1 MMNTIM
7 NTTENLKTQW
17 AALKQEQPHLRIR
30 NAAQALGVSEM
41 ELLATRMGEGVT
53 RLRPEFKE
61 ILSEIESLGK
71 VMALTRNDECV
82 HERKGVYLNGDF
94 SNPHAGLFVG
104 EDIDLRI
111 FLSHWK
117 KVFAVIEENARGISR
132 SLQFFGKDGEAI
144 HKIFL
149 TPNSNEEA
157 FYALIEKY
165 KSENQDS
172 AESTEAYELNID
184 EKPDDEIDVESFR
197 QAWLDL
203 KDTHDFFALLRKF
216 NVSRT
221 QALRLAPSEH
231 HAQQI
236 SKEAIVTLLEN
247 VAKEKTPIMVFTGN
261 KGNIQIHTGPI
272 RKTMW
277 HQEWYN
283 IMDPDF
289 NMHLD
294 MSKIAQTWIVRKPT
308 EDGIVTSIE
317 VFNEM
322 GDIIVQFFGKRKP
335 GIPELEIWRETVA
348 QLA

>member
-1 MMNTIM
+1 M
-7 NTTENLKTQW
+7 NTTETLKSRW
-17 AALKQEQPHLRIR
+17 DGLKKEQPHLRIR

-41 ELLATRMGEGVT
+41 ELLATRMNEGVT

-61 ILSEIESLGK
+61 ILSEIASLEK

-94 SNPHAGLFVG
+94 SNSHAGLFVG

-117 KVFAVIEENARGISR
+117 KAFVVIDQNARGISR

-144 HKIFL
+144 HKIYL

-157 FYALIEKY
+157 FIALVEKY
-165 KSENQDS
+165 KSDNQE
-172 AESTEAYELNID
+172 AFETTEAYELNLD

-221 QALRLAPSEH
+221 
-231 HAQQI
+231 
-236 SKEAIVTLLEN
+236 
-247 VAKEKTPIMVFTGN
+247 
-261 KGNIQIHTGPI
+261 
-272 RKTMW
+272 
-277 HQEWYN
+277 
-283 IMDPDF
+283 
-289 NMHLD
+289 
-294 MSKIAQTWIVRKPT
+294 
-308 EDGIVTSIE
+308 
-317 VFNEM
+317 
-322 GDIIVQFFGKRKP
+322 
-335 GIPELEIWRETVA
+335 
-348 QLA
+348 

>member
-1 MMNTIM
+1 M
-7 NTTENLKTQW
+7 NTTETLKSRW
-17 AALKQEQPHLRIR
+17 DSLKKEQPHLRIR

-41 ELLATRMGEGVT
+41 ELLATKMGEGVT

-61 ILSEIESLGK
+61 ILSEIASLEK
-71 VMALTRNDECV
+71 VMALTRNEECV

-149 TPNSNEEA
+149 TPNSNEAA
-157 FYALIEKY
+157 FYALVEKY
-165 KSENQDS
+165 KNENQ
-172 AESTEAYELNID
+172 EPFETTEAYELNLD
-184 EKPDDEIDVESFR
+184 EKPDDEIDVENFR
-197 QAWLDL
+197 QTWLDL
-203 KDTHDFFALLRKF
+203 KDTHDFFGMLRKF
-216 NVSRT
+216 DVSRP

-231 HAQQI
+231 YAQQI
-236 SKEAIVTLLEN
+236 SKDAIVTLLEN

-308 EDGIVTSIE
+308 EDGVVTSIE
-317 VFNEM
+317 AFNEM

>member
-1 MMNTIM
+1 MDTI
-7 NTTENLKTQW
+7 TDLKTQW
-17 AALKQEQPHLRIR
+17 DALKKEQPHLRIR
-30 NAAQALGVSEM
+30 NAAQVLGVSEM
-41 ELLATRMGEGVT
+41 ELLATKIGNGVT
-53 RLRPEFKE
+53 RLKPEMKE

-71 VMALTRNDECV
+71 VMALTRNEECV

-94 SNPHAGLFVG
+94 SNAHAGLFVG

-111 FLSHWK
+111 FLMHWK
-117 KVFAVIEENARGISR
+117 KAFAVIEENARGISK

-149 TPNSNEEA
+149 TPDSIEA
-157 FYALIEKY
+157 AFETLVTKY
-165 KSENQDS
+165 TDENQDPI
-172 AESTEAYELNID
+172 ETTEAYQINLD
-184 EKPDDEIDVESFR
+184 EKPDDEIDTKGFQ

-203 KDTHDFFALLRKF
+203 KDTHNFFTMLRTF
-216 NVSRT
+216 GVTRT
-221 QALRLAPSEH
+221 QALRLAPSAY

-236 SKEAIVTLLEN
+236 SKDAIVTMLEEA
-247 VAKEKTPIMVFTGN
+247 VKTKTPIMVFTGN
-261 KGNIQIHTGPI
+261 RGNIQIHTGRI

-277 HQEWYN
+277 HQDWYN

-294 MSKIAQTWIVRKPT
+294 MSKIAQTWVVRKPT

-322 GDIIVQFFGKRKP
+322 GDSIVQFFGKRKP
-335 GIPELEIWRETVA
+335 GIPELEEWQQIIEK
-348 QLA
+348 LN